1 MAGNFQQDYRR
12 SNVTYA
18 SVSLTTSGNEIDF
31 DIRANTTLFS
41 KVKVAREIVIRNT
54 HPAYIKFN
62 DVENDAIEVFAR
74 EGLASSGMPIENI
87 YITTVAGCHIR
98 VYLIGW
104 N

>member
-1 MAGNFQQDYRR
+1 MSYQDYRR

-18 SVSLTTSGNEIDF
+18 SISLTTSGNEIDF
-31 DIRANTTLFS
+31 DVKAHTALFS

-54 HPAYIKFN
+54 HPIYVKFN
-62 DVENDAIEVFAR
+62 DVENDAIEAFAR

-87 YITTVAGCHIR
+87 YVTTVAGCHLR
-98 VYLIGW
+98 FYLIGW

>member
-1 MAGNFQQDYRR
+1 MPYQDYRR

-18 SVSLTTSGNEIDF
+18 SISLTTSGNEIDF
-31 DIRANTTLFS
+31 DIGANTTLFS

-54 HPAYIKFN
+54 HPAFIKFN
-62 DVENDAIEVFAR
+62 DTESDPIEVFAR

-87 YITTVAGCHIR
+87 YITTVADCIIR
-98 VYLIGW
+98 VFMVGW